1 MLSPSHAIF
10 VCLLLALRSH
20 DQFEASHR
28 STVIPY
34 CTSPHPL
41 PPKMLLGGGDD
52 GDDDGGADSGAGGGE
67 MERKEEEKKREK
79 MLSVPLSMPAENKYW

>member
-1 MLSPSHAIF
+1 MLSTFRAIYF
-10 VCLLLALRSH
+10 VLLLALRSH

-41 PPKMLLGGGDD
+41 PPKMPLGGGDD
-52 GDDDGGADSGAGGGE
+52 GGDDGGADSGE
-67 MERKEEEKKREK
+67 MERKEEKKREK